1 MNRREYFNMLRSRQA
16 AIKNAK
22 DEQDVFAQIVAAPKP
37 LYPADVQGIPY
48 HRARRAVYRL
58 RRKGHFIGNKDTA
71 NGPWYVPKSDELHLA
86 QDSINKRYLVA
97 LSWLRNSG
105 DMLKEIESSFN
116 NHPQAKAMVALIS
129 AALMSLE
136 AIHVATMESVK
147 DQVKVE

>member
-1 MNRREYFNMLRSRQA
+1 MNLRDYRNKIRSQQA
-16 AIKNAK
+16 QVKNAK
-22 DEQDVFAQIVAAPKP
+22 DEQDVFAQIVASSKP
-37 LYPADVQGIPY
+37 MYPADVQGIPY
-48 HRARRAVYRL
+48 YRARRAVYRL
-58 RRKGHFIGNKDTA
+58 RRKGHFIGNKDSA

-136 AIHVATMESVK
+136 AIHVATMETAK
-147 DQVKVE
+147 DKVKVE

>member
-1 MNRREYFNMLRSRQA
+1 MNRRDYLNKLRSQQA
-16 AIKNAK
+16 AVRNAK
-22 DEQDVFAQIVAAPKP
+22 DEQEVFAQIVSATNP
-37 LYPADVQGIPY
+37 LYPADVQGVPY
-48 HRARRAVYRL
+48 YRARRAVYRL
-58 RRKGHFIGNKDTA
+58 RRKGHFIGNKDSV

-116 NHPQAKAMVALIS
+116 NHPQAKAMIALIS

-136 AIHVATMESVK
+136 AIRVATMETAK